1 MYKLFSI
8 NFNSNIIYVSNTD
21 YINKIMNDFLYLRE
35 NNIKEIIELMLEAYT
50 ESYSDPYE
58 ILKKNSFG
66 RAHHRLICTVN
77 ANPGMKVADLIKK
90 LKITKQSLSRVLQ
103 ELIKD
108 KIISQSK
115 GEIDGRQ
122 RLLHLTEKGEKISE
136 EIFSIQKERILT
148 AFKECDS
155 QEVLNF
161 KKVLKKIIN
170 N

>member
-21 YINKIMNDFLYLRE
+21 YINKFMNDFLYLRE

-136 EIFSIQKERILT
+136 EIFNIQKERILK

>member
-103 ELIKD
+103 DLIKD

-136 EIFSIQKERILT
+136 EIFNIQKERILK

>member
-1 MYKLFSI
+1 MYKSFSI
-8 NFNSNIIYVSNTD
+8 IFYFNIIYVSKAD
-21 YINKIMNDFLYLRE
+21 YINKFMNDFLYLRE

-136 EIFSIQKERILT
+136 EIFNIQKERILK

>member
-1 MYKLFSI
+1 M
-8 NFNSNIIYVSNTD
+8 YVSNTD
-21 YINKIMNDFLYLRE
+21 YINKFMNDFLYLRE

-66 RAHHRLICTVN
+66 RAHHRLICTVD
-77 ANPGMKVADLIKK
+77 ANPGIKVADLIKK

-103 ELIKD
+103 ELIKG

-136 EIFSIQKERILT
+136 EIFNIQKERILK
-148 AFKECDS
+148 AFKKCDS

>member
-21 YINKIMNDFLYLRE
+21 YINKFMNDFLYLRE

-77 ANPGMKVADLIKK
+77 ANSGIKVADLIKK

-136 EIFSIQKERILT
+136 EIFNIQKERILK

>member
-1 MYKLFSI
+1 
-8 NFNSNIIYVSNTD
+8 
-21 YINKIMNDFLYLRE
+21 MNDFLYLRE

-136 EIFSIQKERILT
+136 EIFNIQKERIFK

>member
-122 RLLHLTEKGEKISE
+122 RLLHLTEKGKKISE
-136 EIFSIQKERILT
+136 EIFSIQKERVLK

>member
-1 MYKLFSI
+1 
-8 NFNSNIIYVSNTD
+8 
-21 YINKIMNDFLYLRE
+21 MNDFLYLRE

-77 ANPGMKVADLIKK
+77 ANPGIKVADLIKK

-136 EIFSIQKERILT
+136 EIFHTQKERILK

>member
-1 MYKLFSI
+1 
-8 NFNSNIIYVSNTD
+8 
-21 YINKIMNDFLYLRE
+21 MNDFLYLRE

-77 ANPGMKVADLIKK
+77 VNPGMKVADLIKK

-115 GEIDGRQ
+115 GKIDGRQ

-136 EIFSIQKERILT
+136 EIFSIQKERILK

>member
-8 NFNSNIIYVSNTD
+8 NFNSNIIYVSNAD

-77 ANPGMKVADLIKK
+77 ANPGIKVAHLIKK

-103 ELIKD
+103 ELIRD

-136 EIFSIQKERILT
+136 EIFNIQKERILK

-155 QEVLNF
+155 QEILNF

>member
-1 MYKLFSI
+1 
-8 NFNSNIIYVSNTD
+8 
-21 YINKIMNDFLYLRE
+21 MNDFLYLRE

-103 ELIKD
+103 ELIKEKLFHSPKVRLMVD
-108 KIISQSK
+108 KDYFILQK
-115 GEIDGRQ
+115 
-122 RLLHLTEKGEKISE
+122 
-136 EIFSIQKERILT
+136 KERKLV
-148 AFKECDS
+148 KKYL
-155 QEVLNF
+155 VF
-161 KKVLKKIIN
+161 KKKGYLKRLKNVILKRCLTLKKY
-170 N
+170 